1 MSLESRNVWGIPEIG
16 TGMVDQSHVCNNYF
30 LFVPTNWVY
39 LIARVSLL
47 DIPVHTPHMTYV
59 SGNMN

>member
-1 MSLESRNVWGIPEIG
+1 VWGIPEIG

-59 SGNMN
+59 SGNLN